1 MLTETVLNI
10 FKNNILLKEA
20 QNQHG
25 ILLQESLHIPHG
37 ITSAKV
43 VCHVD

>member
-1 MLTETVLNI
+1 MLTETTLNK
-10 FKNNILLKEA
+10 FKNNIFSKEA
-20 QNQHG
+20 LNQHDS
-25 ILLQESLHIPHG
+25 LLQESLHIPHG